1 MWEKIIWVFLVD
13 LKISALEHYMLA
25 ARVKMLRCAI
35 ILTVN
40 YNWQHCLVSKLTS
53 ESRLWGTRLSKQKC
67 DLWKGTCLWQRL
79 LAYSQCLFSSFAVS
93 KKSAYVWGIWPPKIE
108 ATLPTFPCQ
117 IGEAE
122 WLSSGHFTLSTRAMV
137 KFRVRF
143 LKRGWCHLI
152 LVSLSI
158 AIQPWQEGPCPG
170 PWSTP
175 LHGVKNYRQRGRA
188 HLEPKPFFTG
198 HALGGQTS
206 ELPVQMATKPAQVS
220 SPGSACKGGLCCL
233 CAHLGPLE

>member
-1 MWEKIIWVFLVD
+1 MASQNRD
-13 LKISALEHYMLA
+13 H
-25 ARVKMLRCAI
+25 
-35 ILTVN
+35 
-40 YNWQHCLVSKLTS
+40 TS
-53 ESRLWGTRLSKQKC
+53 Q
-67 DLWKGTCLWQRL
+67 
-79 LAYSQCLFSSFAVS
+79 F
-93 KKSAYVWGIWPPKIE
+93 P
-108 ATLPTFPCQ
+108 LP

-137 KFRVRF
+137 KFRVRS
-143 LKRGWCHLI
+143 LNGGKCHL
-152 LVSLSI
+152 LLLSLSI

-175 LHGVKNYRQRGRA
+175 LHGVRNYRQRGRA
-188 HLEPKPFFTG
+188 HLEPEPFFTG

-233 CAHLGPLE
+233 CAHLGPLEQPGLLMWVCGWDLDVQAGVRSMCAGSGKEAGVGRGRRWAAGQFSPHLDVL